1 MIKFLRL
8 MSVILILSM
17 FFGFAPSVVKAEVL
31 PPPAKCPD
39 FVLTATHGIDGTRL
53 GLSQDLPV
61 IIEVYLQGKPLTQI
75 PLKFK
80 DNYMVTLLRGD
91 YSFKVYSTELQRY
104 LPSAEVTTF
113 EVFGCTKV
121 GLHIRLVNGVPVTK
135 VIIKDLYPTAQ

>member
-8 MSVILILSM
+8 LSVVLILSM
-17 FFGFAPSVVKAEVL
+17 FFGFASSVAKAEVL

-91 YSFKVYSTELQRY
+91 YSFKVYST
-104 LPSAEVTTF
+104 
-113 EVFGCTKV
+113 
-121 GLHIRLVNGVPVTK
+121 
-135 VIIKDLYPTAQ
+135 